1 MHSCSMSSDPVRTG
15 IVFDRE
21 LLDRLDAR
29 KQELDRRSV
38 ESVSRSEVVRKSA
51 DLGLV
56 ATELIDDHPELRHLP
71 TEDRRGLV
79 RQAVQNFLDE

>member
-1 MHSCSMSSDPVRTG
+1 MSSDPVRTG